1 MLFKNLLFLEF
12 LSFRDE
18 GIQTILLLL
27 ATDSAA
33 GLQVLIVFVLCYRGN
48 VVNPLWADVDTGE
61 TSHKSFWRS
70 SPSRFLR
77 TKENN
82 AIASSSRSTTIN
94 DTINLSATCSLPANY
109 ANDHNQLLQCFQ
121 DCCIATIRKPDC
133 VHSYELRL
141 IILH

>member
-1 MLFKNLLFLEF
+1 MA
-12 LSFRDE
+12 LS
-18 GIQTILLLL
+18 
-27 ATDSAA
+27 
-33 GLQVLIVFVLCYRGN
+33 GN
-48 VVNPLWADVDTGE
+48 VMNPLWADVDTGE
-61 TSHKSFWRS
+61 TSYKSISRA

-82 AIASSSRSTTIN
+82 AIASSSRLTPIN
-94 DTINLSATCSLPANY
+94 DTINLSATYSLPADY

-121 DCCIATIRKPDC
+121 VCCIATIRKPDC